1 MAAHPT
7 ETRVAEVDP
16 PRDRRHALTL
26 TACIV
31 AYLAL
36 GAVANLHAWVDGP
49 AGTLQSGG
57 GVGDV
62 GQSVWFLGFTPNSL
76 IHGHRVLTTDWLNAP
91 WGYNLMANTSI
102 VLPAFLLGPVTLLL
116 GPIVAFNAAV
126 VLAFAGSATV
136 TMLVLRRYTTWL
148 PAAFVGGLLAAFSP
162 AMAAQGALHL
172 HLIIEVVPPL
182 FLLVLDEILVRQ
194 RHRPWVLGAGLGLL
208 ATAQLLISAE
218 VLMTTGLLAGV
229 GIVALCLLRRRQV
242 RSHLPAAWRALVVAA
257 ATFAATAAYPIWVM
271 LRGPWSV
278 IGPVQSPTYSRQ
290 LASDLLSFVLPT
302 SGQAIAPAR
311 ATRITDG
318 LVGANLAENGSYL
331 GIVLIAVLIGI
342 VWRWRRELIVQVSAV
357 VGGSAALLS
366 LGERLHLH
374 GRPLHLPLPFGIVA
388 RVPLLDSASAS
399 RLAIPVGLFAG
410 VLLAVG
416 IDRLHSE
423 GLGSH
428 LASGVRAGRL
438 GLLISAVALVWLVPA
453 WPYASAPT
461 AVPAFFTGGSA
472 SSIAEGSTV
481 LTYPTPQIKT
491 PHNQAMVW
499 QVLDHVRWRLVGSY
513 GHSPGPDGTADN
525 GTDPKLIPAL
535 LDVCTTGATAPTL
548 TPRLAREARAELAAW
563 DVETIV
569 LTDRTPGI
577 ACAQSIFQR
586 TLGRPARPVDGVLV
600 YDGLRWDVA
609 R

>member
-1 MAAHPT
+1 MAAHTT
-7 ETRVAEVDP
+7 ETHVAEVDP
-16 PRDRRHALTL
+16 SRDRRQALSL
-26 TACIV
+26 AACV
-31 AYLAL
+31 AAYLLL
-36 GAVANLHAWVDGP
+36 GAVANLHAWIDGA

-57 GVGDV
+57 GIGDV
-62 GQSVWFLGFTPNSL
+62 GQSVWFLGFTPNSI
-76 IHGHRVLTTDWLNAP
+76 IHGHRILTTDWLNAP

-102 VLPAFLLGPVTLLL
+102 VLPAVALAPVTLLL

-162 AMAAQGALHL
+162 AMATQGALHL
-172 HLIIEVVPPL
+172 HLIIEVIPPL
-182 FLLVLDEILVRQ
+182 VLLVLDEILVRQ
-194 RHRPWVLGAGLGLL
+194 RHRPWALGVGLGLL

-229 GIVALCLLRRRQV
+229 GIVALCLLHRRQV
-242 RSHLPAAWRALVVAA
+242 HSHLPAAWRALVVAA

-278 IGPVQSPTYSRQ
+278 TGPVQSPTYSRQ

-311 ATRITDG
+311 ATKITDG

-331 GIVLIAVLIGI
+331 GVVLIVVLALI
-342 VWRWRRELIVQVSAV
+342 VWRWRRVLIVQIAAV

-366 LGERLHLH
+366 LGERLHLR
-374 GRPLHLPLPFGIVA
+374 GRSLHLPLPFGIVS
-388 RVPLLDSASAS
+388 RMPLLDSASAS
-399 RLAIPVGLFAG
+399 RLAIPVGLCAG
-410 VLLAVG
+410 ILLAIG
-416 IDRLHSE
+416 IDRLRAE
-423 GLGSH
+423 GLGTR
-428 LASGVRAGRL
+428 LPPGLRAGRV
-438 GLLISAVALVWLVPA
+438 GVGIAAMALVWLVPS
-453 WPYASAPT
+453 WPYVSAPT
-461 AVPAFFTGGSA
+461 DVPAYFSGGAS
-472 SSIAEGSTV
+472 SSIAQGSTV

-499 QVLDHVRWRLVGSY
+499 QALDHIRWRLVGSY
-513 GHSPGPDGTADN
+513 GHSPGPDGRADN
-525 GTDPKLIPAL
+525 GTEPRLIPAL

-548 TPRLAREARAELAAW
+548 TPRLAREVRAELAAW
-563 DVETIV
+563 HVGTIV
-569 LTDRTPGI
+569 LTERTPGI
-577 ACAQSIFQR
+577 SCARSIFQR
-586 TLGRPARPVDGVLV
+586 ALGRPAHRVDDVLV
-600 YDGLRWDVA
+600 YAGLRRGLA